1 MGGQTIKKEK
11 KMMKKLYTAL
21 VLAAMG
27 LLFSACSSN
36 RDNTKQIVLTVQEE
50 QAPQAVTDQEE
61 QVPQTEVEEENEDPL
76 SYYIE
81 HSRSIAWDYL
91 EEAELVPP
99 EEVENLSSPHAVYLV
114 RIAEINGYSVA
125 SYVGPKREALF
136 FCIHQVGGKYDPN
149 TNVLWIDDTPIDIAD
164 IFSRYLRNENAFV
177 EDGIDF
183 EQLILRDVL
192 KGM

>member
-1 MGGQTIKKEK
+1 
-11 KMMKKLYTAL
+11 MKKLYTSL
-21 VLAAMG
+21 VLAAMV

-36 RDNTKQIVLTVQEE
+36 RDNTKQIE
-50 QAPQAVTDQEE
+50 QAPQAITVQEE
-61 QVPQTEVEEENEDPL
+61 QVPQAETVQEEQVSQANVEDSL

-81 HSRSIAWDYL
+81 NSSSIAWDYL

-149 TNVLWIDDTPIDIAD
+149 TNVLWIDDTPIDIAEM
-164 IFSRYLRNENAFV
+164 FSRYLRNENSFV